1 MEKKVSF
8 EESMARLEEYARKI
22 GDPQISLEEAI
33 HCYEEVLKEY
43 AVCKSVLD
51 EAKQKIETIEED
63 NDHGRC

>member
-1 MEKKVSF
+1 MEKKANF
-8 EESMARLEEYARKI
+8 EESMAKLEEYARKI

-33 HCYEEVLKEY
+33 HFYEEGLKEY

-51 EAKQKIETIEED
+51 EAKQKIETIEEA

>member
-1 MEKKVSF
+1 MEKIVSF

-22 GDPQISLEEAI
+22 GNPQISLEEAI
-33 HCYEEVLKEY
+33 HCYEEGLKEY